1 MALKLRVMASHGPF
15 TGKGR
20 ASALIY
26 QAEAYRDTD
35 RFREAVWVCPHEH
48 RTVEGALH
56 CGQAWM
62 GAQPESLTESA

>member
-1 MALKLRVMASHGPF
+1 MALKLRVMASHGPV

-20 ASALIY
+20 AQQLIY
-26 QAEAYRDTD
+26 RAEAYRDTD
-35 RFREAVWVCPHEH
+35 RFREAVWDCPHEH

-62 GAQPESLTESA
+62 DEQPEALTESA